1 MSLWPRTLKQKT
13 ILVVVLVALLA
24 LGNVVTLQ
32 AMLRRFDD
40 IGATVNLAG
49 KMRMLSHRIAL
60 EALAENLAQGGN
72 WPEVQ
77 ERYASFT
84 ESYTALRQGGIAYGL
99 AVRPVDP
106 LFTPTLDQLHHAW
119 QHFQTVINTAHATIH
134 AQNNLSRIQVLE
146 IMAASDDLWAHSEN
160 LVNQL
165 VEFSGQVQQRALW
178 ASFLLFG
185 IDIFVLLIGF
195 FIIQLRVLRP
205 VQEISAQCAEMI
217 IGNYSIRNKITAGD
231 ELGQLAAVLNQAAE

>member
-49 KMRMLSHRIAL
+49 KMRMLSQRIAL

-106 LFTPTLDQLHHAW
+106 LFSP
-119 QHFQTVINTAHATIH
+119 
-134 AQNNLSRIQVLE
+134 
-146 IMAASDDLWAHSEN
+146 
-160 LVNQL
+160 
-165 VEFSGQVQQRALW
+165 
-178 ASFLLFG
+178 
-185 IDIFVLLIGF
+185 
-195 FIIQLRVLRP
+195 P
-205 VQEISAQCAEMI
+205 
-217 IGNYSIRNKITAGD
+217 
-231 ELGQLAAVLNQAAE
+231 

>member
-84 ESYTALRQGGIAYGL
+84 EYYTALRQGGTAYGL
-99 AVRPVDP
+99 PVRPVDP

-119 QHFQTVINTAHATIH
+119 QHFQTVVNAAHATIH

-160 LVNQL
+160 LLNQL
-165 VEFSGQVQQRALW
+165 VEFSDQVQQRALW
-178 ASFLLFG
+178 AIFFAVWNRYFCL
-185 IDIFVLLIGF
+185 IDWIFYNSITGYS
-195 FIIQLRVLRP
+195 P
-205 VQEISAQCAEMI
+205 CA
-217 IGNYSIRNKITAGD
+217 RNFCPMCRND
-231 ELGQLAAVLNQAAE
+231 YR

>member
-99 AVRPVDP
+99 AV
-106 LFTPTLDQLHHAW
+106 
-119 QHFQTVINTAHATIH
+119 
-134 AQNNLSRIQVLE
+134 
-146 IMAASDDLWAHSEN
+146 
-160 LVNQL
+160 
-165 VEFSGQVQQRALW
+165 
-178 ASFLLFG
+178 
-185 IDIFVLLIGF
+185 
-195 FIIQLRVLRP
+195 
-205 VQEISAQCAEMI
+205 
-217 IGNYSIRNKITAGD
+217 
-231 ELGQLAAVLNQAAE
+231 

>member
-84 ESYTALRQGGIAYGL
+84 ESYTALRQGGIAV
-99 AVRPVDP
+99 ASR
-106 LFTPTLDQLHHAW
+106 
-119 QHFQTVINTAHATIH
+119 TIIW
-134 AQNNLSRIQVLE
+134 S
-146 IMAASDDLWAHSEN
+146 
-160 LVNQL
+160 
-165 VEFSGQVQQRALW
+165 
-178 ASFLLFG
+178 
-185 IDIFVLLIGF
+185 LIE
-195 FIIQLRVLRP
+195 QLRVSLMPLFHGLHRCFA
-205 VQEISAQCAEMI
+205 VQC
-217 IGNYSIRNKITAGD
+217 
-231 ELGQLAAVLNQAAE
+231 

>member
-1 MSLWPRTLKQKT
+1 MQTITLQPNFCWMNQAMSLWPRTLKQKT

-49 KMRMLSHRIAL
+49 KMRMLSQRIAL

-84 ESYTALRQGGIAYGL
+84 ESYTALRQGGIAV
-99 AVRPVDP
+99 ASR
-106 LFTPTLDQLHHAW
+106 
-119 QHFQTVINTAHATIH
+119 TIIW
-134 AQNNLSRIQVLE
+134 S
-146 IMAASDDLWAHSEN
+146 
-160 LVNQL
+160 
-165 VEFSGQVQQRALW
+165 
-178 ASFLLFG
+178 
-185 IDIFVLLIGF
+185 LIE
-195 FIIQLRVLRP
+195 QLRVSLMPLFHGLHRCFA
-205 VQEISAQCAEMI
+205 VQC
-217 IGNYSIRNKITAGD
+217 
-231 ELGQLAAVLNQAAE
+231 